1 MVLKHGFA
9 VAAVAEV
16 GHRQKKKARIIRI
29 MHIVAGEAQSFG
41 NRGVL
46 DRMGELCLVVAAEA
60 EISAGRKKEF
70 SRLCLIL
77 VRLGMA
83 GHAAA
88 GLDDR
93 MESLALKFW
102 LVADGAVRELF
113 GICTEREEENEYWY
127 ANT

>member
-1 MVLKHGFA
+1 MVLKHGLA

-16 GHRQKKKARIIRI
+16 GHRQKKKAWVVRV
-29 MHIVAGEAQSFG
+29 MHIVAGKAAAFC
-41 NRGVL
+41 NRRVL
-46 DRMGELCLVVAAEA
+46 DRMRKLFLVVAAEA